1 MAMKIAITTAMIEP
15 GRWHSRCPSLPGC
28 RVVGRSRAEVARK
41 INLALRGYLASLD
54 VAVPLEV
61 HLVPLPV

>member
-1 MAMKIAITTAMIEP
+1 MKIAITIAMIEP
-15 GRWHSRCPSLPGC
+15 GRWHSCCPSLPGC
-28 RVVGRSRAEVARK
+28 RAIGRSRADVARK

-61 HLVPLPV
+61 DLVLSPV